1 MEEPRYAHYRWSD
14 VQEEDMAPAVRRQ
27 LVTGDSMML
36 ARIQIDAGQV
46 VPTHSHENEQ
56 ITTVIEGALRFW
68 LGTDDSEVVDVAAGE
83 ILQIPSDI
91 PHKAEAL
98 ERTVSVD
105 IFCPPRQDWLEGSDS
120 YLRDPSS

>member
-1 MEEPRYAHYRWSD
+1 MEEPKYARYRWSD
-14 VQEEDMAPAVRRQ
+14 VRVEEMAPTVRRQ
-27 LVTGDSMML
+27 IITGDSVML

-68 LGTDDSEVVDVAAGE
+68 LGGGEPEVVDIVAGE
-83 ILQIPSDI
+83 VLQIPGDI

-120 YLRDPSS
+120 YLRDPA